1 MNRTYITLVTNLR
14 DQKGKS
20 ILINQQRIMNL
31 EMTKDKDIGL
41 KIMKEKMKDLT
52 TDMKNILMTL
62 RKIKERSKWIHHQD
76 IMRSIIMIE
85 KTNLLFH
92 LNLMSPFMIQRLL
105 LSLESLKMKV
115 RFRTRPMMLTSIEW
129 IMIRKNII

>member
-31 EMTKDKDIGL
+31 EMTKDKNIGL
-41 KIMKEKMKDLT
+41 KIMKGKMKDLT

-62 RKIKERSKWIHHQD
+62 RKIKERSK
-76 IMRSIIMIE
+76 
-85 KTNLLFH
+85 
-92 LNLMSPFMIQRLL
+92 
-105 LSLESLKMKV
+105 
-115 RFRTRPMMLTSIEW
+115 
-129 IMIRKNII
+129 

>member
-31 EMTKDKDIGL
+31 EMTKDQNIGL
-41 KIMKEKMKDLT
+41 KIMKGKMKDLT

-62 RKIKERSKWIHHQD
+62 RKIKERSK
-76 IMRSIIMIE
+76 
-85 KTNLLFH
+85 
-92 LNLMSPFMIQRLL
+92 
-105 LSLESLKMKV
+105 
-115 RFRTRPMMLTSIEW
+115 
-129 IMIRKNII
+129 

>member
-1 MNRTYITLVTNLR
+1 MHRTYIRLVTKVR
-14 DQKGKS
+14 GHKGKS
-20 ILINQQRIMNL
+20 LLNNQQMLMNL
-31 EMTKDKDIGL
+31 EMTKERNTGL
-41 KIMKEKMKDLT
+41 KIMKGKMKDLT

-62 RKIKERSKWIHHQD
+62 RKIKERSKWIHLQD

-92 LNLMSPFMIQRLL
+92 LNLMSPFMTQRIL

-115 RFRTRPMMLTSIEW
+115 RFWTRPMMLTSIEW

>member
-20 ILINQQRIMNL
+20 ILINQQRLMNL
-31 EMTKDKDIGL
+31 EMTKDKNIGL
-41 KIMKEKMKDLT
+41 KIMKGKMKDLT
-52 TDMKNILMTL
+52 TDMKNILMTS
-62 RKIKERSKWIHHQD
+62 RKVKDRSKWIHLQD

>member
-20 ILINQQRIMNL
+20 ILINQQRLMNL

-52 TDMKNILMTL
+52 TDMKNILMTS
-62 RKIKERSKWIHHQD
+62 RKVKERSK
-76 IMRSIIMIE
+76 
-85 KTNLLFH
+85 
-92 LNLMSPFMIQRLL
+92 
-105 LSLESLKMKV
+105 
-115 RFRTRPMMLTSIEW
+115 
-129 IMIRKNII
+129 

>member
-1 MNRTYITLVTNLR
+1 MHRTYIRLVTKVR
-14 DQKGKS
+14 GHKGKS
-20 ILINQQRIMNL
+20 LLNNQQMLMNL
-31 EMTKDKDIGL
+31 EMTKERNTGL
-41 KIMKEKMKDLT
+41 KIMKGKMKDLT

-62 RKIKERSKWIHHQD
+62 RKIKERSKWIHLQD

-92 LNLMSPFMIQRLL
+92 LNLMSPFMIQRIL

-115 RFRTRPMMLTSIEW
+115 RFWTRPMMLTSIEW